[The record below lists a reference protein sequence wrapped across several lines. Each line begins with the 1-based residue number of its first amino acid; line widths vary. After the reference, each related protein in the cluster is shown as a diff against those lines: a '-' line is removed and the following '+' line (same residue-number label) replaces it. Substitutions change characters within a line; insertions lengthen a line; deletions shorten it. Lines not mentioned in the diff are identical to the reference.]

1 MKKKIFALILA
12 VSMAFTA
19 GLPAF
24 AAEKTGTPSS
34 ADSGIHVMWENTD
47 IVTASLNFSGDR
59 AECTSEIY
67 AKSGTTKIVATG
79 LLKRVDSNGTT
90 TVKHWKVT
98 AKGDALYFDKSYYV
112 SSGYTYEFEI
122 DAKVYRN
129 GTVEYVS
136 ESDRDY
142 CG

>member
-12 VSMAFTA
+12 VSMVFTL
-19 GLPAF
+19 GVPAF
-24 AAEKTGTPSS
+24 ASEKAGLSS
-34 ADSGIHVMWENTD
+34 PGSGIHVMWENTGM
-47 IVTASLNFSGDR
+47 VTACLNFSGDR

-79 LLKRVDSNGTT
+79 LLKRVNSNGTT
-90 TVKHWKVT
+90 TVKHWTVT
-98 AKGDALYFDKSYYV
+98 SYGDTLYFDKQYYV

-136 ESDRDY
+136 ETDSDY
-142 CG
+142 CGG